1 MSRYTGSPMISIAPF
16 VALLD
21 LERNCRHC
29 CLDLLEMSGDPHRDA
44 PRAQASYQRC
54 ASAFPPRL
62 SASFDLC
69 ARKADPW
76 WPG

>member
-29 CLDLLEMSGDPHRDA
+29 CLDLLEMSGDPH
-44 PRAQASYQRC
+44 PRRTAGAGFIPMLCIRFSAAAQR
-54 ASAFPPRL
+54 
-62 SASFDLC
+62 
-69 ARKADPW
+69 
-76 WPG
+76 